1 MENDSNL
8 ELNLTSPSP
17 YKHNAPTPNTTH
29 PATTLLPT
37 RIASTP
43 LHPLSFIHYLDQP
56 DMDFPLNYAQ
66 TPPQE
71 PNSDPRFQWD
81 GDGPSEINQDYTEYN
96 LNNSANILASH
107 IDFTIA
113 EG

>member
-1 MENDSNL
+1 MENEPNL
-8 ELNLTSPSP
+8 SHNLTTKPDV
-17 YKHNAPTPNTTH
+17 PTSNTTR
-29 PATTLLPT
+29 PATTLVPT
-37 RIASTP
+37 RTASTP

-56 DMDFPLNYAQ
+56 DMDFPLNYPQTQ
-66 TPPQE
+66 TPNPD
-71 PNSDPRFQWD
+71 PNFQWD

-96 LNNSANILASH
+96 LNNSANILASN